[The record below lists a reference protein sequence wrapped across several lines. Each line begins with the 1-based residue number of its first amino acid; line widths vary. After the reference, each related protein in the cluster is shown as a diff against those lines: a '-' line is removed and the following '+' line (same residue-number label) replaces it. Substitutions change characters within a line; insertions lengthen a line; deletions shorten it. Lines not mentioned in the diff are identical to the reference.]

1 LKNAAREFIDNL
13 FKPTT
18 VIIIILSV
26 ANILVLMSILGVD
39 LRRASVKIP
48 LLSTT
53 TYRDIGERIVSTITP
68 RSEASDDSIAGDWE
82 TVRMRVTA
90 YCSCRKCCGKHSDG
104 RTASNHR
111 IRRGD
116 VFAAADKKYGFRT
129 EIIVPGYNDG
139 NPVKVL
145 DRGRVIKG
153 ERLDVFFSSHKQAKQ
168 WGLKHLDVKVRKPVQ
183 E

>member
-1 LKNAAREFIDNL
+1 LKNAAKDIVGNL

-26 ANILVLMSILGVD
+26 ANILVLMSILGVK
-39 LRRASVKIP
+39 LHRASGKIP

-53 TYRDIGERIVSTITP
+53 TYRDIGEKIISTVIPKSDASGDRI
-68 RSEASDDSIAGDWE
+68 EGDWE

-90 YCSCRKCCGKHSDG
+90 YCPCRKCCGKHADG
-104 RTASNHR
+104 RTACNYR

-116 VFAAADKKYGFRT
+116 AFAAADNKYGFRT
-129 EIIVPGYNDG
+129 EIIVPGYNNGD
-139 NPVKVL
+139 PVKVL

-153 ERLDVFFSSHKQAKQ
+153 DRLDVFFSSHKKAKQ
-168 WGLKHLDVKVRKPVQ
+168 WGLKHLDVKIRKPGP